1 MELALIIGGS
11 VLAALILI
19 AFAVWAHQYTKVG
32 PNEVLIISG
41 RRPAGGVSRLRRHTP
56 GSDRGYRIVRGGGTY
71 VRPFRE
77 RVQRLSLELMQFD
90 VKTPETYSMH
100 GVPVQADGVCMVK
113 IDGTQEGIER
123 AAEQFLSRR
132 QEDIVRTAMQAVEGH
147 MRSAIGAHSIEDI
160 YRDRQKLVNEVRE
173 LVEPDL
179 AAMGLVIVS
188 LTIRNVGDKQGYIE
202 ALGRPRTAQVKRDA
216 IRGEAEAEREA
227 KAARYEAD
235 LAIERS
241 RRDYEIERSGF
252 KAEGMRASAEADLS
266 YDLQK
271 AITRQEVRKA
281 ELDVEI
287 VERHKAIELMQ
298 AEVERRKRELAAEI
312 VEPALARAK
321 EIMELAE
328 AGREQAAA
336 LGAGEADALRAKG
349 LAEAEA
355 MAAKAESWKGYN
367 EAAITDRVLE
377 ILPALASAVSA
388 PLAQTEKIVMIGG
401 GNGSGPGAH
410 KITRDVTQV
419 MAELPAVVEALT
431 GKSFEELAARIP
443 GLAKNGDPVAGAG
456 TPVPGDSTPMSGEAE
471 EIR

>member
-11 VLAALILI
+11 VIAALLLI

-41 RRPAGGVSRLRRHTP
+41 RRRKE
-56 GSDRGYRIVRGGGTY
+56 RGYRIVRGGGTF

-90 VKTPETYSMH
+90 VRTAETYSMH
-100 GVPVQADGVCMVK
+100 GVSVQVDGVCMVK
-113 IDGTQEGIER
+113 IDGSDEGIER
-123 AAEQFLSRR
+123 AAEQFLSRGR
-132 QEDIVRTAMQAVEGH
+132 EDIVRTAMQAVEGH
-147 MRSAIGAHSIEDI
+147 MRTAVGALSIEDI
-160 YRDRQKLVNEVRE
+160 YRERQRLVKAVRE
-173 LVEPDL
+173 LAEPDL
-179 AAMGLVIVS
+179 HRMGLTVVS
-188 LTIRNVGDKQGYIE
+188 LTIRNVADKQGYLE

-235 LAIERS
+235 LAIEKS
-241 RRDYEIERSGF
+241 RRDYEIEKSQF

-271 AITRQEVRKA
+271 AITRQQVRA
-281 ELDVEI
+281 EELGVEI
-287 VERHKAIELMQ
+287 VERQKAIELMQ
-298 AEVERRKRELAAEI
+298 AEVERRKRELTAEI
-312 VEPALARAK
+312 VEPALARAR
-321 EIMELAE
+321 EILELAE
-328 AGREQAAA
+328 AERERAAA
-336 LGAGEADALRAKG
+336 LGTGEADALRAKG
-349 LAEAEA
+349 LAEAES

-388 PLAQTEKIVMIGG
+388 PLAQTDKIVMIGG
-401 GNGSGPGAH
+401 GGNGAGPGAS

-419 MAELPAVVEALT
+419 MAELPEVVEALT
-431 GKSFEELAARIP
+431 GKKFEDLASRIP
-443 GLAKNGDPVAGAG
+443 GVGGEREKPADADGD
-456 TPVPGDSTPMSGEAE
+456 AE
-471 EIR
+471 ELR